1 MMEYAS
7 SQNGCGREIKQ
18 TQNIAFWIRE
28 YLLHRGQVRMA
39 NLATLRPMLAA
50 LREAVE
56 NQDKIGWI
64 EFLHGKVTTM
74 F

>member
-1 MMEYAS
+1 
-7 SQNGCGREIKQ
+7 
-18 TQNIAFWIRE
+18 
-28 YLLHRGQVRMA
+28 MA
-39 NLATLRPMLAA
+39 NLATLRPMSAA